1 MICVKPKDLEDLIE
15 HLSQF
20 IQKNNVIVSFAA
32 GVKTSSLRDFFKSKL
47 SFVRLMP
54 NLSIKY
60 GESITAVY
68 SDNFSEKE
76 KHNLKKNFSF
86 FGSFVWLN
94 REEEIDFY
102 TAFFGGGPAYICYFL
117 DCLQKILYKKK
128 INKKKPP
135 QVSF

>member
-76 KHNLKKNFSF
+76 KHNLKKIFLF
-86 FGSFVWLN
+86 LVPLFG
-94 REEEIDFY
+94 
-102 TAFFGGGPAYICYFL
+102 
-117 DCLQKILYKKK
+117 
-128 INKKKPP
+128 
-135 QVSF
+135 